1 MTDRQTKPISKEQA
15 REIFNRAFLDG
26 SVIYT
31 KHCQE
36 RMEERNIDANDLMAL
51 ARAGLVYKNPERDVK
66 TGEWKFTIEHPSS
79 HFKTVYTVLANKK
92 IRLLTV
98 IDGS

>member
-1 MTDRQTKPISKEQA
+1 MTDRKTKPITKERA

-31 KHCQE
+31 KHCRE
-36 RMEERNIDANDLMAL
+36 RMAERNIDANDLMGL

-66 TGEWKFTIEHPSS
+66 TGEWKFTMEHPSPQLKAV
-79 HFKTVYTVLANKK
+79 FTVLTDKK
-92 IRLLTV
+92 IRVLTV
-98 IDGS
+98 IDG